1 MDEENGSRTNQMA
14 TFSGEQAPIAAPVD
28 EQKAPGLKTPS
39 LGTPEQQEVERLDNQ
54 WLGINLIRRKT
65 EISAV
70 TGANS

>member
-39 LGTPEQQEVERLDNQ
+39 LGTPEQQESPEPIADPQKKATDANKVE
-54 WLGINLIRRKT
+54 
-65 EISAV
+65 A
-70 TGANS
+70 AA